1 MQTPNSDT
9 PYSQLGLDSADRA
22 DGSGP
27 RLWKDWRTDIR
38 GFRALELLEHSCARI
53 TGGTFA
59 RGGSSTP
66 YGNLQEDAMSDQTD
80 LIRGT
85 LDC

>member
-1 MQTPNSDT
+1 MSAWISRYASLTPSEAKQRVAHQRAGPDIAAGPVVASTGNTPAQT
-9 PYSQLGLDSADRA
+9 LE
-22 DGSGP
+22 
-27 RLWKDWRTDIR
+27 
-38 GFRALELLEHSCARI
+38 AL
-53 TGGTFA
+53 GGTCA

-66 YGNLQEDAMSDQTD
+66 YGNLQEGAMSDQTD

>member
-1 MQTPNSDT
+1 MSPSISLYASLTPSEAKQRVAHDARRAGPDAAAGPVVANISNTPAQTHE
-9 PYSQLGLDSADRA
+9 AV
-22 DGSGP
+22 
-27 RLWKDWRTDIR
+27 
-38 GFRALELLEHSCARI
+38 
-53 TGGTFA
+53 GGTFA